1 MGRGPEAQGTLRQKR
16 IAKKRSGDA
25 QRLRSFLSVG
35 EGYQQLTRGTG
46 SFAYQ
51 NRSARVKGYK
61 KETRQSRVSS
71 GSGRRIR
78 TLTYGV
84 RVRCATFTQSRYVL
98 TNKNYYT
105 DFTAF
110 VKSFFYIP
118 RKKAAQGSDRGE
130 RAEPCAEREVFY
142 LPCACTRSAPVRY
155 LPSGL

>member
-1 MGRGPEAQGTLRQKR
+1 MTAVIYHNAKQAEKVAREMENAGK
-16 IAKKRSGDA
+16 IKKRHD
-25 QRLRSFLSVG
+25 LV
-35 EGYQQLTRGTG
+35 
-46 SFAYQ
+46 
-51 NRSARVKGYK
+51 
-61 KETRQSRVSS
+61 VSLF

-105 DFTAF
+105 DFAAF
-110 VKSFFYIP
+110 VKSFFHIP

>member
-1 MGRGPEAQGTLRQKR
+1 MSIKSEM
-16 IAKKRSGDA
+16 
-25 QRLRSFLSVG
+25 SVSRD
-35 EGYQQLTRGTG
+35 T
-46 SFAYQ
+46 
-51 NRSARVKGYK
+51 K
-61 KETRQSRVSS
+61 KETRQSRVSY

-105 DFTAF
+105 DFAAF
-110 VKSFFYIP
+110 VKSFFHIP

>member
-1 MGRGPEAQGTLRQKR
+1 MGRGPEAQGTLRRKL
-16 IAKKRSGDA
+16 IAKKERRRAASPLLFGGGGGIPAVDK
-25 QRLRSFLSVG
+25 
-35 EGYQQLTRGTG
+35 GTG

-51 NRSARVKGYK
+51 KRSVRVKGYK

-105 DFTAF
+105 DFAAF
-110 VKSFFYIP
+110 VKSFFHIP

>member
-1 MGRGPEAQGTLRQKR
+1 MPALQKKH
-16 IAKKRSGDA
+16 KKS
-25 QRLRSFLSVG
+25 SVHNIKSVMN
-35 EGYQQLTRGTG
+35 TR
-46 SFAYQ
+46 Y
-51 NRSARVKGYK
+51 
-61 KETRQSRVSS
+61 

-105 DFTAF
+105 DFAAF
-110 VKSFFYIP
+110 VKSFFHIP